1 MKRPG
6 PATARRSSGRVPG
19 RGRRGACRRQEEGC
33 GSQAQRAG
41 GERKGGR
48 VRPAPAEPVL
58 LTKPCRQE
66 GGRREPVR
74 RPDEAKGWGQPRLI
88 GQREQAPAR
97 RTDRHRSC
105 ASRCR
110 PRIGPRRPGTLLGLC
125 VTVGNCGLRDTLS
138 GSRMLRGLPAPDARE
153 AALSGASSGGSRG
166 SRGTGSS
173 SGSTVYVRSGSPMS
187 TAPSLLDRSTLA
199 RRSGSFHGDSMPLG
213 VPTRVVAESSTKSPG
228 CAVAEAIPG
237 RARSR
242 RWWPPSM
249 PCDLSR

>member
-1 MKRPG
+1 MPGSRRPFSADRPG
-6 PATARRSSGRVPG
+6 RPTCGRPAAARRSSSSASANR
-19 RGRRGACRRQEEGC
+19 RRRGAPTGT
-33 GSQAQRAG
+33 AA
-41 GERKGGR
+41 
-48 VRPAPAEPVL
+48 APAAAGLGSGLV
-58 LTKPCRQE
+58 
-66 GGRREPVR
+66 G
-74 RPDEAKGWGQPRLI
+74 
-88 GQREQAPAR
+88 PAL
-97 RTDRHRSC
+97 SS
-105 ASRCR
+105 ASAL
-110 PRIGPRRPGTLLGLC
+110 PSEIAVFATHF
-125 VTVGNCGLRDTLS
+125 S

-153 AALSGASSGGSRG
+153 AALSGASSGGSRS

>member
-1 MKRPG
+1 
-6 PATARRSSGRVPG
+6 
-19 RGRRGACRRQEEGC
+19 
-33 GSQAQRAG
+33 
-41 GERKGGR
+41 
-48 VRPAPAEPVL
+48 
-58 LTKPCRQE
+58 
-66 GGRREPVR
+66 VR

-125 VTVGNCGLRDTLS
+125 VTVGNCGLRDTLQWEQD
-138 GSRMLRGLPAPDARE
+138 APRASCARR
-153 AALSGASSGGSRG
+153 A
-166 SRGTGSS
+166 GSS
-173 SGSTVYVRSGSPMS
+173 PLRSFVRWLQRFARDGIFERLDRVSGSPMS

-242 RWWPPSM
+242 RWWPPSL